1 MNTPEAHEWAKDFE
15 NKSISELLDMPSPDG
30 LGGEAQEAW
39 WLARAAAIEA
49 LEEAE
54 DAADAESAQSAPS
67 EPASDAGDVIDA
79 EELALAREEQAQ
91 QSSVV
96 SRSSM
101 FSNRAPALDDIAP
114 AFARPHARAIRN
126 DGDTEHLLNGLI
138 AECHLLMRAV
148 TLPSAMRAGDADTR
162 QQFLRSAMDMAKV
175 GAKVGRAVAK
185 LRGAGVSTE
194 IRQRHISERVY
205 SGPAPLLENG
215 AKT

>member
-1 MNTPEAHEWAKDFE
+1 MDKTEARDWAKDFE
-15 NKSISELLDMPSPDG
+15 NKDKSELLAMPLPEGLSNDG
-30 LGGEAQEAW
+30 FDAW
-39 WLARAAAIEA
+39 WLARADAIEA
-49 LEEAE
+49 LDDAE
-54 DAADAESAQSAPS
+54 DTAAARPS
-67 EPASDAGDVIDA
+67 EADEGDVIEA

-91 QSSVV
+91 QVEVV
-96 SRSSM
+96 SRKSM
-101 FSNRAPALDDIAP
+101 FSDPAPVLDDVAP
-114 AFARPHARAIRN
+114 GFARPHARAIRS

-162 QQFLRSAMDMAKV
+162 QEFLKSAMDIAKV

-185 LRGAGVSTE
+185 LRGAGANTE

-205 SGPAPLLENG
+205 SGPAPLFENG

>member
-1 MNTPEAHEWAKDFE
+1 MNHPEAREWAKDFE
-15 NKSISELLDMPSPDG
+15 NKDKSALLAMPFPEG
-30 LGGEAQEAW
+30 LDTDALEAW
-39 WLARAAAIEA
+39 WLARSAAIEA

-54 DAADAESAQSAPS
+54 DAAEAESAQRAPS
-67 EPASDAGDVIDA
+67 EPAPATDVIET
-79 EELALAREEQAQ
+79 EELVLAREEQAQ
-91 QSSVV
+91 QCAVAGRV
-96 SRSSM
+96 SM
-101 FSNRAPALDDIAP
+101 FSDPAPVLDDIAP
-114 AFARPHARAIRN
+114 AFARPPARAIRN

>member
-1 MNTPEAHEWAKDFE
+1 MNHPEAHEWAKDFE

-30 LGGEAQEAW
+30 LNGEAQKAW
-39 WLARAAAIEA
+39 WLARAAALEA
-49 LEEAE
+49 LEDAE
-54 DAADAESAQSAPS
+54 DAAESAQSAPP
-67 EPASDAGDVIDA
+67 EPAPDADDVIDA

-91 QSSVV
+91 QRTVV
-96 SRSSM
+96 SRRSM
-101 FSNRAPALDDIAP
+101 FSAPAPILDESAP

-162 QQFLRSAMDMAKV
+162 QQFLESAMNIAKV

>member
-1 MNTPEAHEWAKDFE
+1 MNHPEARQWAKDFE
-15 NKSISELLDMPSPDG
+15 NKDKSELLAMPFPEG
-30 LGGEAQEAW
+30 LDAAAMEAW
-39 WLARAAAIEA
+39 WLARSDAIEA
-49 LEEAE
+49 LDDAE
-54 DAADAESAQSAPS
+54 DAAETAQSAPS
-67 EPASDAGDVIDA
+67 EPAPDAHDIIDA

-91 QSSVV
+91 QRAVV
-96 SRSSM
+96 GRQSM
-101 FSNRAPALDDIAP
+101 FSDPAPVLDDVAP

-126 DGDTEHLLNGLI
+126 SGDTEHLLNGLI

-162 QQFLRSAMDMAKV
+162 RQFLESAMDMARV

>member
-1 MNTPEAHEWAKDFE
+1 MNHPEAHEWAKDFE
-15 NKSISELLDMPSPDG
+15 NKSVSELLDMPSPEG
-30 LGGEAQEAW
+30 LSGEACEAW

-54 DAADAESAQSAPS
+54 DAEAENAQSAPS
-67 EPASDAGDVIDA
+67 EPAPDADDIIEA

-91 QSSVV
+91 QRTVV
-96 SRSSM
+96 SRRSM
-101 FSNRAPALDDIAP
+101 FSAPAPILDESAP

-162 QQFLRSAMDMAKV
+162 QQFLESAMNIAKV

-185 LRGAGVSTE
+185 LRGAG
-194 IRQRHISERVY
+194 
-205 SGPAPLLENG
+205 SGNSFHQKVTVEHAGQMGGGMLLENG

>member
-1 MNTPEAHEWAKDFE
+1 MDQTEARDWAKDFE
-15 NKSISELLDMPSPDG
+15 NKGKSELLAMPVPLELSNDA
-30 LGGEAQEAW
+30 LDAW
-39 WLARAAAIEA
+39 WLARERAIEA
-49 LEEAE
+49 LEEVEE
-54 DAADAESAQSAPS
+54 DAAQPS
-67 EPASDAGDVIDA
+67 EIASDADNAIAA

-91 QSSVV
+91 QCAVV
-96 SRSSM
+96 GRSSM
-101 FSNRAPALDDIAP
+101 FADPAPALDDIAP
-114 AFARPHARAIRN
+114 GFARPQARAIRN

-162 QQFLRSAMDMAKV
+162 REFLKSAMDIAQV

-185 LRGAGVSTE
+185 LRGAGVNTE